1 MNKVFKGDSIRL
13 MEKMEEGS
21 VDLIVTSPPYNL
33 DIQYD
38 SYSDLLPIEEYAQFV
53 ESFAASAYR
62 VLKRGGRICVNVPPD
77 IGRLKDGTKIPLD
90 VLYTN
95 ALEEGGLSYRAKVVW
110 HKKQITTRTA
120 WGSWMSPSN
129 PNLLPSFEYI
139 LVAHKQVPKHT
150 GKGKDIKRQEF
161 IDWTDALWYF
171 PPETSS
177 DHPAPFPEELLK
189 RCILM
194 YSYQNDVVL
203 DPFCGEGTTCA
214 VAKGLGRRYIGI
226 DLSERYVRKAKS
238 RISSVQW
245 KEEVNKREEE
255 SGDN

>member
-139 LVAHKQVPKHT
+139 LVPISKYQSTRGKERTLRDKNLLT
-150 GKGKDIKRQEF
+150 GRMRCG
-161 IDWTDALWYF
+161 
-171 PPETSS
+171 TS
-177 DHPAPFPEELLK
+177 LLK
-189 RCILM
+189 LHQTTLHPFQKNC
-194 YSYQNDVVL
+194 SNDVSL
-203 DPFCGEGTTCA
+203 CTPIKTM
-214 VAKGLGRRYIGI
+214 
-226 DLSERYVRKAKS
+226 
-238 RISSVQW
+238 
-245 KEEVNKREEE
+245 
-255 SGDN
+255 